1 MITVTEPQV
10 WTVIGVLAATLVSFV
25 AASLTMITR
34 TVNVQFERVSEKIDL
49 SFNGLRNELKGDIGG
64 LRSEVK
70 GDINGLRSEL
80 KGDIGELRT
89 ELKGEIGGLRGEL
102 AALNTRFDT
111 LDRDVQAI
119 ANRMWGEK
127 RP

>member
-34 TVNVQFERVSEKIDL
+34 TVTVQFERVSEKIDL
-49 SFNGLRNELKGDIGG
+49 KIDGLRGELKGDIGG
-64 LRSEVK
+64 LHAR
-70 GDINGLRSEL
+70 L
-80 KGDIGELRT
+80 
-89 ELKGEIGGLRGEL
+89 
-102 AALNTRFDT
+102 DT
-111 LDRDVQAI
+111 LDRDVQAL
-119 ANRMWGEK
+119 ANRVWGEK